1 MMMHSSRWW
10 NTLPLYCI
18 KCSYPYWCAL
28 SLYSCCS
35 TVSPGDTSIIFLLEK
50 KIFIIQTCKK
60 YLWIKYQEKFFP
72 IHIGFKCKHIGFLLL
87 RFLFFYKPKF
97 IYISTSRFYAESFL
111 RLRVHPTSVHFF
123 ETVYYSFFKIKD
135 KMLKKWF
142 LWKQYIP
149 QIMKRTSIYEFLLSN
164 SFMSPFLIKFCFKKK
179 STHKMSTTLD

>member
-60 YLWIKYQEKFFP
+60 YLWIKYQGNFFP
-72 IHIGFKCKHIGFLLL
+72 YILVSNANTLDFSCYCFY
-87 RFLFFYKPKF
+87 FFNKPKF

-123 ETVYYSFFKIKD
+123 ETVYYSFLKIKD

-142 LWKQYIP
+142 LW
-149 QIMKRTSIYEFLLSN
+149 
-164 SFMSPFLIKFCFKKK
+164 
-179 STHKMSTTLD
+179 

>member
-60 YLWIKYQEKFFP
+60 YLWIKYQENFFP

-87 RFLFFYKPKF
+87 RFLFFSKPKF
-97 IYISTSRFYAESFL
+97 IYIDQYLTVLCRIFSKAEGSSNFCA
-111 RLRVHPTSVHFF
+111 
-123 ETVYYSFFKIKD
+123 
-135 KMLKKWF
+135 F
-142 LWKQYIP
+142 LWDCV
-149 QIMKRTSIYEFLLSN
+149 L
-164 SFMSPFLIKFCFKKK
+164 
-179 STHKMSTTLD
+179 

>member
-97 IYISTSRFYAESFL
+97 IYISTSQFYAESFL

-149 QIMKRTSIYEFLLSN
+149 QIMKRTSI
-164 SFMSPFLIKFCFKKK
+164 
-179 STHKMSTTLD
+179 